1 MTKLN
6 SMLKR
11 YSIIFSLFAL
21 LAAACTNE
29 DILNSQID
37 QDANLLELAGIHV
50 SIDNGSGAT
59 RASVPTGKDPAPLTD
74 SIGRTSFGTYDQLVF
89 TNICRTKFPL
99 PQYSY
104 NEIVFNHDNGSWA
117 NSGSTKIYWSDG
129 ASGHTFIGYCL
140 PHKTDVPAVT
150 EDNPETTDVNEMNF
164 DWEKKNVAGSDIYFG
179 SIGDPTKPSELIDYS
194 QTETIEGVAI
204 PQNLRKEDLLLTY
217 DTDIKNENGEPVAD
231 IVCHHALASV
241 RVTVSITGFSTSDS
255 DHDASSMVYD
265 LEIND
270 QPVMYKWTQR
280 GFGVEPLTESDATNI
295 SLGAWNQN
303 KKMKLWQP
311 HPDGVGTGSSKTFTF
326 YGINVPGTYDVPI
339 SFKVKY
345 PDPLNP
351 ESQEHLL
358 EKKYSATLTEAIFRA
373 GYCTSI
379 TIALNHKN
387 EKITVGAEYM
397 TWEYL
402 DSPDEGNLSKK
413 STFLTTNS
421 RDSITIMGDAKATI
435 DDATW
440 LYVEDD
446 GTIRDVYGHTGS
458 ESDPFQISTAKQ
470 LLSFAYEV
478 KGNMSRGSTIGVK
491 SSPAGSDK
499 TTLNISSGFSFEN
512 YYIKLDAGLTLQKT
526 SDKTKKELTVEGASQ
541 SEINNGAVEVEW
553 PGIGDENNPFNGTFL
568 AGDRYIS
575 RLYGKSFFINIGP
588 KASVCQLIL
597 NKIIEVDDKGGL
609 AEKNSGVVSACKV
622 DGNVIS
628 ISTDPVGSLVGTNNG
643 LLFAC
648 YHIGDVKGAGNVGG
662 LVGSN
667 TGDNAAIVACYNIG
681 KITKGGSGTA
691 YGVAAA
697 ANPGSIYGCFFDKSK
712 AGELSISS
720 ADGQATGYPSS
731 GKTYSEIIKSE
742 FVGTRNTADAN
753 ETSPSLNGI
762 IYKWTNALTDGSVYF
777 TMKSH
782 LSGHYYESQPAS
794 SPSVY

>member
-11 YSIIFSLFAL
+11 YSIIFSLFTL

-59 RASVPTGKDPAPLTD
+59 RASVPTGKDPALLTD
-74 SIGRTSFGTYDQLVF
+74 SIGRTSFGAYDQLVF

-140 PHKTDVPAVT
+140 PHKTTEAAVAK
-150 EDNPETTDVNEMNF
+150 DNPETTDVNEMNF
-164 DWEKKNVAGSDIYFG
+164 DWEKKNVAGSDIYIG

-265 LEIND
+265 LEIDN
-270 QPVMYKWTQR
+270 QPVMYKWAQS
-280 GFGVEPLTESDATNI
+280 GFGVEPLTASDATNI
-295 SLGAWNQN
+295 SLGTWNQN

-358 EKKYSATLTEAIFRA
+358 EKEYSATLTEANFRA

-794 SPSVY
+794 YPSVY

>member
-6 SMLKR
+6 SMQKR
-11 YSIIFSLFAL
+11 YSIFLSVFTL
-21 LAAACTNE
+21 LSAACSSE
-29 DILNSQID
+29 DILNSQIE
-37 QDANLLELAGIHV
+37 QDANPIELAGLRV
-50 SIDNGSGAT
+50 SIENGTEET
-59 RASVPTGKDPAPLTD
+59 RASQPTGVFPALLAD
-74 SIGRTSFGTYDQLVF
+74 SIGRTSFGPYDQLVF
-89 TNICRTKFPL
+89 TKICRTLFPL

-104 NEIVFNHDNGSWA
+104 DEIKFSHDNGSWS

-140 PHKTDVPAVT
+140 PHKTTEAAVT
-150 EDNPETTDVNEMNF
+150 EDDPETTDINEKNF
-164 DWEKKNVAGSDIYFG
+164 DWERKTVDGSDIYFG
-179 SIGDPTKPSELIDYS
+179 SIGDPSNIDELIDYS
-194 QTETIEGVAI
+194 QTETIEGGAI

-217 DTDIKNENGEPVAD
+217 DTEIKNENGEPVAD

-255 DHDASSMVYD
+255 DHDASSKVYD
-265 LEIND
+265 LVLDD
-270 QPVMYKWTQR
+270 QPVMYKWNQS
-280 GFGVEPLTESDATNI
+280 GFGVEPLTVSDAQNI
-295 SLGAWNQN
+295 ITGVWDQ
-303 KKMKLWQP
+303 KKQMKLWQP
-311 HPDGVGTGSSKTFTF
+311 HPDGVGTGSSRTFTF
-326 YGINVPGTYDVPI
+326 YGINVPGTYNVPI
-339 SFKVKY
+339 SFKVSY

-351 ESQEHLL
+351 ASSLL
-358 EKKYSATLTEAIFRA
+358 VKTYSATLSEANFRA

-397 TWEYL
+397 SWEL
-402 DSPDEGNLSKK
+402 QDNPDEGNLSKK

-446 GTIRDVYGHTGS
+446 GTIKDVYGHTGS

-478 KGNMSRGSTIGVK
+478 KGNTSRGSSVQVK

-499 TTLNISSGFSFEN
+499 TTLNVSSGFSFEN
-512 YYIKLDAGLTLQKT
+512 YYIKLDAGLTLQKS
-526 SDKTKKELTVEGASQ
+526 SDKTKKELTAEGVADKD
-541 SEINNGAVEVEW
+541 NNGAVEIEW
-553 PGIGDENNPFNGTFL
+553 TGIGDNDNPFNGAFL

-597 NKIIEVDDKGGL
+597 NKVIEVNDNGGL
-609 AEKNSGVVSACKV
+609 AETNSGVMSACKV
-622 DGNVIS
+622 DGNVN
-628 ISTDPVGSLVGTNNG
+628 STSTVPVGSLVGTNNG

-648 YHIGDVKGAGNVGG
+648 YHIGDVKGSGNVGG

-667 TGDNAAIVACYNIG
+667 TGTNAAIVACYNMG

-691 YGVAAA
+691 YGVAAVA
-697 ANPGSIYGCFFDKSK
+697 RTGSIYGCFFDKSK
-712 AGELSISS
+712 AGELGISPDS
-720 ADGQATGYPSS
+720 GQAVGYPSL
-731 GKTYSEIIKSE
+731 GKTSSEIIKSA
-742 FVGTRNTADAN
+742 FVGTRNSADADSS
-753 ETSPSLNGI
+753 SPSLNGI
-762 IYKWTNALTDGSVYF
+762 IYSWTGALTSENVYF

-794 SPSVY
+794 YPSVY